1 MSFKGKVVVVTGSSK
16 GIGREIALEFSNKG
30 AIVIVNGRNKVEVEK
45 VANEIN
51 NNGGTSLGIVADV
64 TKKAEVENLFGSVI
78 DKYGK
83 VDILVNN
90 AGGDSGSKTVEDL
103 TEEEWDSVIDRNLKS
118 VFLCSKAVIENF
130 KIQKQGRIINIASQA
145 GRAISI
151 LGGPQYAA
159 AKAGVIGFTKHLARE
174 LANYGVTVNSIAPG
188 IVISGE
194 KLKNEWNSHTKKE
207 QNKILEDIPLKRLGT
222 NVEIAKAV
230 LFLASEDSSYILG
243 ACLDVNGGRWML

>member
-1 MSFKGKVVVVTGSSK
+1 MEFRGKVVVITGSSK

-30 AIVIVNGRNKVEVEK
+30 AVVVVNGRNRAEVQKVED
-45 VANEIN
+45 EIS
-51 NNGGTSLGIVADV
+51 NNGGISLGIAADV
-64 TKKAEVENLFGSVI
+64 TKKTEVENLFRSVI

-83 VDILVNN
+83 VDILINN

-103 TEEEWDSVIDRNLKS
+103 TEEEWDSVINRNLKS
-118 VFLCSKAVIENF
+118 VFLCSKAVIKNF
-130 KIQKQGRIINIASQA
+130 KRQKQGRIINIASQA

-151 LGGPQYAA
+151 LGGPHYAA

-174 LANYGVTVNSIAPG
+174 LVHYGVTVNSIAPG

-194 KLKNEWNSHTKKE
+194 KLKDEWNSHTEEE

-222 NVEIAKAV
+222 NAEIAKAV
-230 LFLASEDSSYILG
+230 LFLASEDSSYIVG